1 MECYYH
7 PDREGTDVC
16 GICGKALCKE
26 CGLEIAG
33 KVYCEE
39 CLAKIVG
46 LETGDNK
53 QESEPAVEQ
62 DPIETEEVEVIVDDN
77 IYNVQEEDVEF
88 EAPSDSQEYK
98 IISEDSPYNIRSN
111 IEIEGG
117 FESSYLDDNT
127 ESLYQEAQMEEIEEV
142 PQMEE
147 IQEIEE
153 IPQMEEAP
161 QMEEIQEIEEIPQTA
176 QDELDYAEEEILTQ
190 ASDDDFIYPDHDY
203 EPQTTSARQD
213 LEDKYEK
220 YLDDLYFDEEDIPLR
235 EQLAK
240 DEAQYGSLTKK
251 EYAPRKE
258 EAVEQ
263 EIPSSGQNKP
273 KERFKLKERLRPKEK
288 VEPETELEPEIL
300 KEQELITDE
309 EDKAIHNLSYQDGK
323 EPMGII
329 DILLTIILVLLVLLV
344 LYYILYLFLL
354 NASYPTFIDALFALK
369 NPQNVINA
377 ILTH

>member
-33 KVYCEE
+33 KVYCED

-46 LETGDNK
+46 LGTADDK
-53 QESEPAVEQ
+53 QESEPVIEEEPIVTEPVE
-62 DPIETEEVEVIVDDN
+62 ESADDN
-77 IYNVQEEDVEF
+77 VYQIQEEDIDF
-88 EAPSDSQEYK
+88 EVPPASQEYK
-98 IISEDSPYNIRSN
+98 VISEDSPYNIRDS
-111 IEIEGG
+111 IEVSGG
-117 FESSYLDDNT
+117 LESSYLDDNT
-127 ESLYQEAQMEEIEEV
+127 ESLYQEAQMEET
-142 PQMEE
+142 PQM
-147 IQEIEE
+147 EE

-161 QMEEIQEIEEIPQTA
+161 EIA
-176 QDELDYAEEEILTQ
+176 QNELDYAEKEILTQ
-190 ASDDDFIYPDHDY
+190 KSDDDFIYPDHDY
-203 EPQTTSARQD
+203 EPQTTSARQE

-220 YLDDLYFDEEDIPLR
+220 YLDDLYFDEEDIPLG

-240 DEAQYGSLTKK
+240 DEAKYGSLTKK
-251 EYAPRKE
+251 EYVPRKE
-258 EAVEQ
+258 EDVPPTDVVIEEGEVPA
-263 EIPSSGQNKP
+263 KP
-273 KERFKLKERLRPKEK
+273 KEKRKLKDRFRHKEK
-288 VEPETELEPEIL
+288 SEPESEPEPELEIP

-354 NASYPTFIDALFALK
+354 NSSYPTFIDALFALR